1 MELPLP
7 NPVPEFVTRTGLEI
21 VVEDVLWK
29 LVRRLKH
36 RCRIIEDDDG
46 SPYLLRC
53 YLTPMTEQRWW
64 PGVFLHYFYRGDHDR
79 EVHNHPWDVSMS
91 LILTGGYIEERFDAE
106 TRGIVERV
114 IKPLM
119 LNVIRG
125 DDFHRVQMRKGGCFS
140 LFIAGRKI
148 QRWGFLRR
156 DGTEFEDAEERYER
170 IFREKGAVTKLPTV
184 VD

>member
-7 NPVPEFVTRTGLEI
+7 NEVPELAARTGLEI

-36 RCRIIEDDDG
+36 RCRIIEDDEG

-53 YLTPMTEQRWW
+53 YLTPIVEQRWW

-79 EVHNHPWDVSMS
+79 EVHNHPWGVSVS
-91 LILTGGYIEERFDAE
+91 LILTGGYIEERYSIELGD
-106 TRGIVERV
+106 IIERDL
-114 IKPLM
+114 KPLM
-119 LNVIRG
+119 INVIRG
-125 DDFHRVQMRKGGCFS
+125 NDFHRVQMRKGGCWT
-140 LFIAGRKI
+140 LFIAGKKI
-148 QRWGFLRR
+148 QRWGFLNR
-156 DGTEFEDAEERYER
+156 DGTGYEDAEERYRR
-170 IFREKGAVTKLPTV
+170 IFREKTNTRLSPV